1 MLMHQ
6 MLQAQWRSSLD
17 TSVPMEVNH
26 NVPLRRPV
34 NLFATPQLPYPQ
46 LQLHLSSQADKVKAA
61 PPSWAACS
69 GG

>member
-6 MLQAQWRSSLD
+6 MLQEQWQSSPD

-26 NVPLRRPV
+26 NAPLCRPV
-34 NLFATPQLPYPQ
+34 DLFANPQLPYPQ
-46 LQLHLSSQADKVKAA
+46 LQLHLNSQANEVKAA
-61 PPSWAACS
+61 PPSWADCL